1 MQAQVEQQV
10 AELSRKRQ
18 AAAVRLG
25 SGVEAGLR
33 ELSMASSRF
42 DVRISRRSSAEV
54 SCLVPVDYCRQHR
67 KKGTLVHK
75 PQAAYAR
82 LNSFTYCASAV
93 TDPCVHWI
101 ECKEWCC
108 CT

>member
-1 MQAQVEQQV
+1 MCCCSCALSGLLPRPLQEDWEQELVRVQAQIEQQV

-54 SCLVPVDYCRQHR
+54 SCLVSVDFC
-67 KKGTLVHK
+67 
-75 PQAAYAR
+75 
-82 LNSFTYCASAV
+82 
-93 TDPCVHWI
+93 
-101 ECKEWCC
+101 
-108 CT
+108 